1 MKIGTALHSTI
12 RCGVDQDERSQAHD
26 RAKGG
31 LRMRIQTVTLAAA
44 LSLLPAS
51 LAAAQTY
58 PSRPVTFV
66 VPFAPG
72 GSTDT
77 VARIV
82 AQAVGPALGQPTVVE
97 NRTGGGGAIGWG
109 SVARATPDGHTLVA
123 IEVSYAIAAG
133 LVPTLPFDP
142 RKSFAHIVT
151 AVSVPHVMVVNPAVK
166 ANTVAELVALAKAEP
181 GRLFFGS
188 GGVGTNTHLGGE
200 LFKSLAGVDLVHVPY
215 RGAGAVLQDLMGG
228 SVQVLVTSAP
238 TVLSLIQSGKLRALM
253 VTSEQRLSTLPDVPS
268 APEAG
273 LPKMIMKFWVGF
285 AAPAATPGAIVERL
299 NRDIVAS
306 LALPDTKKRLDELGM
321 DPVSNTPGEAAQLVD
336 DEIARWTALA
346 KAANI
351 TMQPQ

>member
-1 MKIGTALHSTI
+1 MVA
-12 RCGVDQDERSQAHD
+12 
-26 RAKGG
+26 
-31 LRMRIQTVTLAAA
+31 LAAA
-44 LSLLPAS
+44 LGFVSANF
-51 LAAAQTY
+51 AAAQTY

-82 AQAVGPALGQPTVVE
+82 AQAIAPALGQPTVVE
-97 NRTGGGGAIGWG
+97 NRTGGAGVIGWG
-109 SVARATPDGHTLVA
+109 SVARAPTDGHTLITV
-123 IEVSYAIAAG
+123 EMSYAIAAG
-133 LVPTLPFDP
+133 LISTLPFDP
-142 RKSFAHIVT
+142 RKSFAHITT
-151 AVSVPHVMVVNPAVK
+151 AVSVPHVMVVNPQVTAG
-166 ANTVAELVALAKAEP
+166 TVPELIALAKASP
-181 GRLFFGS
+181 GKLFYGS
-188 GGVGTNTHLGGE
+188 GGNGTNTHMGGE

-253 VTSEQRLSTLPDVPS
+253 VTSEERLATLPDVPS
-268 APEAG
+268 ASEAG
-273 LPKMIMKFWVGF
+273 LSKMIMKFWVGF
-285 AAPAATPGAIVERL
+285 AAPAGTPPAIVQRL

-321 DPVSNTPGEAAQLVD
+321 DVVGNTSAQAAQLVD
-336 DEIARWTALA
+336 EEIARWSAVA

-351 TMQPQ
+351 TMQQ